1 MWSEYSNLF
10 HERIEVGRRE
20 CAYFKKA
27 MMDGERFPG
36 ARLFLN
42 KVEPIIQNGPQCG
55 MGEIFSAQWLT
66 QLVDEVM
73 PELSTEC
80 RKFPT
85 EQEIIDSLHNQSL
98 FIIPYDCDKNHMP
111 SMERNGEAA
120 HWCLVIG
127 YVYFDDELNEDV
139 HQKESFSPED
149 LDQFYVLTLHG
160 KSRQIGVWEYKNL
173 HNSNAQLYE
182 IGANRSRED
191 YVIPPTGLDELRGKA
206 VIVKKKAT

>member
-1 MWSEYSNLF
+1 
-10 HERIEVGRRE
+10 
-20 CAYFKKA
+20 
-27 MMDGERFPG
+27 
-36 ARLFLN
+36 
-42 KVEPIIQNGPQCG
+42 
-55 MGEIFSAQWLT
+55 
-66 QLVDEVM
+66 
-73 PELSTEC
+73 
-80 RKFPT
+80 
-85 EQEIIDSLHNQSL
+85 
-98 FIIPYDCDKNHMP
+98 
-111 SMERNGEAA
+111 MERNGEAA
-120 HWCLVIG
+120 YWCLVIG